1 MRFMLRA
8 VFWLGIASLVL
19 PAIGVFSGSKD
30 SRTATV
36 GATDAASA
44 AFATVADMRQFC
56 TRQPDACAVGARVG
70 VALGQ
75 TAQAGAKMLY
85 TLLNEALASGDAG
98 NSPGEV
104 TGKVSQDTLTA
115 SDRIPEW
122 RGPVRQKEMQGKRP
136 PSNA

>member
-1 MRFMLRA
+1 MRFILRA
-8 VFWLGIASLVL
+8 VFWLGVVSLVL
-19 PAIGVFSGSKD
+19 PTIGAFSGDD
-30 SRTATV
+30 SGKTKAV

-44 AFATVADMRQFC
+44 AFATVADLRQFC
-56 TRQPDACAVGARVG
+56 TRQPDACAVGTRVG

-85 TLLNEALASGDAG
+85 TLLSEALASGDAD
-98 NSPGEV
+98 NTV

-122 RGPVRQKEMQGKRP
+122 RGPVKPNNVQGKRT